1 MLRSRISA
9 GFAFVALTLFAL
21 EAGPKSL
28 AWQSGQ
34 IVSLKEE
41 VSDRDGNWT
50 SYVYGLHGKDR
61 TYAVVVSA
69 PLKAYIHSTV
79 RFAIDKNLIY
89 IQDLDGKRRKACI
102 IEQSEDRPHQK

>member
-1 MLRSRISA
+1 MLRSRITA
-9 GFAFVALTLFAL
+9 GFALVSITLFAL

-28 AWQSGQ
+28 VWQSGQ

-61 TYAVVVSA
+61 TYSVVVPT

-79 RFAIDKNLIY
+79 RFAIDKNLLY
-89 IQDLDGKRRKACI
+89 IRDVDGKLRKACI
-102 IEQSEDRPHQK
+102 IEPSEDTPHPK